1 MEETMRRKLTGAA
14 LMLIVGIAAGHFSR
28 LVSLGVILPAAF
40 FIRRTKSDRR
50 DLAVFL
56 LLFYVCG
63 VLCLISSD
71 IAWAGGAEYNGNE
84 VCPME
89 AEVLSVE
96 SEDTGIRMEC
106 RLISYN
112 GRKVPL
118 LLRQKILLHSY
129 APVKD
134 NWRLTGR
141 RVFFH
146 GRLSAPD
153 SAGNPRCFNYR
164 MYLRSRG
171 ISHIGTVNAFRLR
184 PSGGIHPLSFS
195 KRRILGIR
203 ERFMARLSC
212 DEETKGVVRGLLFGD
227 TSAMDEQIYEDFQS
241 NGTAH
246 VLAVSGPYVSYL
258 GLCAKARNPH
268 FTRFRGS

>member
-96 SEDTGIRMEC
+96 SADKGIRMEC
-106 RLISYN
+106 RLIEYN

-129 APVKD
+129 APVKES
-134 NWRLTGR
+134 WRDR
-141 RVFFH
+141 K
-146 GRLSAPD
+146 S
-153 SAGNPRCFNYR
+153 
-164 MYLRSRG
+164 
-171 ISHIGTVNAFRLR
+171 
-184 PSGGIHPLSFS
+184 
-195 KRRILGIR
+195 
-203 ERFMARLSC
+203 
-212 DEETKGVVRGLLFGD
+212 VV
-227 TSAMDEQIYEDFQS
+227 
-241 NGTAH
+241 
-246 VLAVSGPYVSYL
+246 
-258 GLCAKARNPH
+258 
-268 FTRFRGS
+268 

>member
-118 LLRQKILLHSY
+118 LLRQKIDRKS
-129 APVKD
+129 
-134 NWRLTGR
+134 
-141 RVFFH
+141 
-146 GRLSAPD
+146 
-153 SAGNPRCFNYR
+153 
-164 MYLRSRG
+164 
-171 ISHIGTVNAFRLR
+171 
-184 PSGGIHPLSFS
+184 
-195 KRRILGIR
+195 
-203 ERFMARLSC
+203 
-212 DEETKGVVRGLLFGD
+212 VV
-227 TSAMDEQIYEDFQS
+227 
-241 NGTAH
+241 
-246 VLAVSGPYVSYL
+246 
-258 GLCAKARNPH
+258 
-268 FTRFRGS
+268 